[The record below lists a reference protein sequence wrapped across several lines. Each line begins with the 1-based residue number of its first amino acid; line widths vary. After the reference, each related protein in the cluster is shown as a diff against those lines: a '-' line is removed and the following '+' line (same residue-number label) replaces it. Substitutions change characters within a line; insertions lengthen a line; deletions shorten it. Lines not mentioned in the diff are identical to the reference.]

1 MATCITYYVSQK
13 SRQKLDKLNKK
24 VEIKCAEKNYQIC
37 CKYMLKSSDM
47 SCRELLEELNPIIK
61 EALER
66 RPEVS

>member
-1 MATCITYYVSQK
+1 MQK
-13 SRQKLDKLNKK
+13 YAIYAIN
-24 VEIKCAEKNYQIC
+24 E
-37 CKYMLKSSDM
+37 YMVKPSDM